1 MESEHKPGWYLITIN
16 YQSHQKVSDG
26 MQLICAETFSPLLE
40 SVTKPNALGVRRS
53 SRVQLFP
60 GYMFVRINPDV
71 IHPSVI
77 ATMTGVKEFVKFGGE
92 ICVISDKTVE
102 ALKASLVIRP
112 NRNVTRI
119 ELSGLPASIVDSI
132 QNILCLKDK
141 LSRQVALMELIQKD
155 TIIQKAIRNKH
166 TVIATVLEHPS
177 INDKIN

>member
-26 MQLICAETFSPLLE
+26 MHLLSAETFSPLLE
-40 SVTKPNALGVRRS
+40 SVTKHSATGIRRS

-60 GYMFVRINPDV
+60 GYMFVRINPEV
-71 IHPSVI
+71 IHPSVV
-77 ATMTGVKEFVKFGGE
+77 ATMSGVKEFVKFGGE
-92 ICVISDKTVE
+92 ICVISDRTID
-102 ALKASLVIRP
+102 ALRASMVVRP

-119 ELSGLPASIVDSI
+119 ELSGLSPSIVESI
-132 QNILCLKDK
+132 NNILCLKDK

-155 TIIQKAIRNKH
+155 AAIQKATTNKH
-166 TVIATVLEHPS
+166 TVLATVLEHPS